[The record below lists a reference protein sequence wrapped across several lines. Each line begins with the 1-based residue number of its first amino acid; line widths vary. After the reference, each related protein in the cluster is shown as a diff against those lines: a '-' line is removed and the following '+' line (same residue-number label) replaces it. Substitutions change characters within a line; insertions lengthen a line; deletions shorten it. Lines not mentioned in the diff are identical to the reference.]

1 MNHLLPVSQEEYQK
15 LLQMASELVPFGIY
29 AIEKHGYAELRN
41 DNCQSMTQLKKITRQ
56 FITWGF
62 KVYANGR

>member
-41 DNCQSMTQLKKITRQ
+41 DKCQSMTR
-56 FITWGF
+56 GF
-62 KVYANGR
+62 KVYANGG

>member
-29 AIEKHGYAELRN
+29 AIEKYGYAELRN
-41 DNCQSMTQLKKITRQ
+41 DNCQSMTQLKKNHQTVHN
-56 FITWGF
+56 TGL
-62 KVYANGR
+62 